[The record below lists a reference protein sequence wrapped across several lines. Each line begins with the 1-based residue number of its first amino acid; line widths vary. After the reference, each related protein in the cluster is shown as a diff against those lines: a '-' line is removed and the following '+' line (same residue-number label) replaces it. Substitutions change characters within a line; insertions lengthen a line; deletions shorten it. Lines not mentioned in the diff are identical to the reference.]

1 MKKQGKKVVDLHSMT
16 GEKNSPIDDI
26 QSIRARARKDI
37 ESGPVTR
44 SYAANVKEVIDLL
57 NGALATELVCVLR
70 YRRHYYVAKGIK
82 AQVAA
87 GEFIE
92 HADEELGH
100 AYLLAERIV
109 QLGGEPNFNPVGLA
123 ERSHAEYFS
132 GTDLQDMIKENLIA
146 ERIAI
151 DSYRQMVQYIGEED
165 PSTRRLLEEILAKEE
180 EHSEDLIDLLEV

>member
-1 MKKQGKKVVDLHSMT
+1 MKKTDKKVVDLHSLDKGQT
-16 GEKNSPIDDI
+16 APINDI
-26 QSIRARARKDI
+26 KTMRARARKDI
-37 ESGPVTR
+37 ESGVVTS
-44 SYAANVKEVIDLL
+44 SYAANVKEVIGLL

-87 GEFIE
+87 AEFVE

-109 QLGGEPNFNPVGLA
+109 QLGGEPDFNPVGLA
-123 ERSHAEYFS
+123 DRSHAEYFA
-132 GTDLQDMIKENLIA
+132 GTALQDMIKENLIA

-151 DSYRQMVQYIGEED
+151 DSYRQMVQYIGEDD
-165 PSTRRLLEEILAKEE
+165 PSTRRLLEAILAKEE
-180 EHSEDLIDLLEV
+180 EHSDDLIDLLEN

>member
-1 MKKQGKKVVDLHSMT
+1 MVDEHAL
-16 GEKNSPIDDI
+16 KADRVAPIEDI
-26 QSIRARARKDI
+26 QLIRTRARKDI

-44 SYAANVKEVIDLL
+44 SYAANVKEVVQLL

-87 GEFIE
+87 AEFIE
-92 HADEELGH
+92 HADEELSH

-109 QLGGEPNFNPVGLA
+109 QLGGEPDFNPVGLA
-123 ERSHAEYFS
+123 ERSHAEYFA
-132 GTDLQDMIKENLIA
+132 GIALQDMIKENLIA

-180 EHSEDLIDLLEV
+180 EHSDDLIDLLEV

>member
-1 MKKQGKKVVDLHSMT
+1 MKKTDKKVVDLHSVDKGQT
-16 GEKNSPIDDI
+16 APIDDI
-26 QSIRARARKDI
+26 KIIRARARKDI
-37 ESGPVTR
+37 ESGAVTR
-44 SYAANVKEVIDLL
+44 SYAANVKEVIGLL
-57 NGALATELVCVLR
+57 NDALATELVCVLR

-87 GEFIE
+87 AEFIE

-100 AYLLAERIV
+100 AYQLADRIV

-123 ERSHAEYFS
+123 DRSHAEYFA
-132 GTDLQDMIKENLIA
+132 GTALQDMIRENLIA

-151 DSYRQMVQYIGEED
+151 DSYRQMVQYIGEGD

-180 EHSEDLIDLLEV
+180 EHSDDLIDLLEN